1 MTTKINLQMLFLTS
15 IICLLPLIHG
25 LAVYDHLPDQV
36 GVMHFLTDQES
47 NHIYYAHKIWTA
59 IGVPLFFFAINII
72 FKIITPQLSRIENS
86 PKEIIALLDW
96 LIPVCSLFT
105 FPLALFVAM
114 GIKIPVI
121 KISIILVALVFI
133 FLGNYLPKTRLN
145 ESYDLKILKK
155 LNDPDIRSG
164 YYRAGGYCF
173 IIGGTIVLI
182 ASFLVNNDIALYIL
196 ALSIPIFIMVISIPY
211 YFHLCNRRGKI

>member
-1 MTTKINLQMLFLTS
+1 LFLTS

-36 GVMHFLTDQES
+36 GVMHFLTDQEG
-47 NHIYYAHKIWTA
+47 NHIYYAHKMWTA
-59 IGVPLFFFAINII
+59 IGVPLFLFAINI
-72 FKIITPQLSRIENS
+72 FQKIISPKLSKIENS

-96 LIPVCSLFT
+96 FIPVGSLFT
-105 FPLALFVAM
+105 FPLVLFMAM
-114 GIKIPVI
+114 GIKIPII
-121 KISIILVALVFI
+121 KIIIILVALAFI

-145 ESYDLKILKK
+145 ESYNPKILKK

-173 IIGGTIVLI
+173 IIGGVIIFI
-182 ASFLVNNDIALYIL
+182 ASFLVNNDIILYML
-196 ALSIPIFIMVISIPY
+196 ALSIPIFIMLISIPY
-211 YFHLCNRRGKI
+211 YFHLCNRKGKQYLFPH